1 MSDRG
6 YSPPEGNDMDL
17 TAAMLAAE
25 EALAPVFGPSTRRFI
40 AQMVLKAALPYL
52 ALPPAAEEAA

>member
-1 MSDRG
+1 MADRVG
-6 YSPPEGNDMDL
+6 SPPEGTGMDL
-17 TAAMLAAE
+17 TAAMMAAE

-52 ALPPAAEEAA
+52 ALPAASEEAA